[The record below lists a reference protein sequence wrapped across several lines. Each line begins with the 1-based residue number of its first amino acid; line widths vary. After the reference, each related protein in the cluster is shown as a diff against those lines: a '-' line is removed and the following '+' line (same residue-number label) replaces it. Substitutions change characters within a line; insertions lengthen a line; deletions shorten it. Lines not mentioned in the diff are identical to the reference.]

1 MPLTFYRFTY
11 LLIYL
16 IYLSIIYLCRPQRS
30 RVAHALFPPADSVP
44 STKIAAPA
52 RLQILP
58 TPSSPPPPSLT
69 LLSAPRST
77 TTVWLCCCCCCCQL
91 HLHHRRQPVCASH
104 KCVSLAWFE
113 CASARLPLPPS
124 SSSSSF
130 SILFLPHFPPSSV
143 IPAVTPFDSPV
154 HTNNSLKAALVTYC
168 CQNASSQFAD
178 VLVCC
183 QCITYTHDVIDQ
195 MCQLRALP
203 PRRQRAVSETGDQCC

>member
-1 MPLTFYRFTY
+1 MSRQ
-11 LLIYL
+11 
-16 IYLSIIYLCRPQRS
+16 RRS
-30 RVAHALFPPADSVP
+30 RPLRVSRSCQHRRHHHHQAWRCCQLLA
-44 STKIAAPA
+44 
-52 RLQILP
+52 
-58 TPSSPPPPSLT
+58 PPP
-69 LLSAPRST
+69 
-77 TTVWLCCCCCCCQL
+77 VWLCCCCCCCQL

-124 SSSSSF
+124 SSFSSF
-130 SILFLPHFPPSSV
+130 ILFLPHFPPSSV

-203 PRRQRAVSETGDQCC
+203 PRRQRAVSETGDQCCQLKIKREKKTEKWPSAATI